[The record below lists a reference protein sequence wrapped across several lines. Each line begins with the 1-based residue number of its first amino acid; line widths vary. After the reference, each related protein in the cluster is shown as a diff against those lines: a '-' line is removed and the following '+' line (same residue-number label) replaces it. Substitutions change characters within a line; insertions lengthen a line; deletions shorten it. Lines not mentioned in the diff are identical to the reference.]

1 MNLDNLLQVFQPRRV
16 LVVGDADGSVVEN
29 LQGRGVE
36 AGCGDIAETADLIL
50 FCATHPNLAQMQ
62 AFRDRGFSPDLDFGT
77 SNDAI
82 VFRRGEQPL
91 SDPVLR
97 LYLQFLQQ
105 RSELAA
111 AAELQ
116 SKVQV
121 ELESAT
127 RDIEQLVGLGL
138 PPPAVADHAP
148 PNELLEDLSNA
159 IRSQSASLKALNFR
173 LQALE
178 QQNAHLATNLAGITE
193 SKIWRTLVRAA
204 GMVQRLF
211 RL

>member
-1 MNLDNLLQVFQPRRV
+1 MNLDNLIQVFQPRRV
-16 LVVGDADGSVVEN
+16 LVVGDADGSVVGQ
-29 LQGRGVE
+29 LQGRGIE
-36 AGCGDIAETADLIL
+36 AGDIADTADLIL
-50 FCATHPNLAQMQ
+50 FCGTHPDLAQMQ
-62 AFRDRGFSPDLDFGT
+62 AFREQGFSPDLDFE
-77 SNDAI
+77 DAI

-97 LYLQFLQQ
+97 LYFRFLQQ

-127 RDIEQLVGLGL
+127 RDIEQLAGLGM
-138 PPPAVADHAP
+138 PPPAVADQAP

-204 GMVQRLF
+204 GVVQRLF